1 MAYSYDDRDREFRQ
15 SPPPRPPRKEDNDLG
30 SWILII
36 FLFIVAWPAGLAVL
50 LSKVLGNDSRRK
62 NAARSTRSTVSR
74 SDPAVSRADPNPSQA
89 RPGTA
94 SAAGRKVTKTPQ
106 YSAKAARNMKIVGLV
121 LLFAGLVS
129 LVEGIGAATGGL
141 SWALLASL
149 FPTMGLA
156 AGGLG
161 LLLAGGVMTRRAR
174 RFGKYL
180 ACAHGQE
187 AVSLKKLA
195 EAADVSPR
203 KVEND
208 LEIMIEKGL
217 WGENA
222 YLDLGSDMLFRSP
235 EAAEAFFGKKK
246 QEQEVQEPP
255 QAEQGYSGILRDI
268 RRANDRIADPVLSQ
282 KIDRLEE
289 VAGKIFRI
297 IEKEPAKKAK
307 ASTFL
312 NYYLPTTQK
321 LLDSYLAEQAAA
333 YLGAAEKPD
342 FDPLR
347 RDIVHLRELPFEE
360 RQRLAAE
367 NPAYGNIVCRCEG
380 ISEGEIVDAIR
391 RTPGA
396 RSLDGVK
403 RRVRAGM
410 GWKHLRCHCLCR
422 H

>member
-1 MAYSYDDRDREFRQ
+1 MAYSYDDRDRETRQ
-15 SPPPRPPRKEDNDLG
+15 EPPRRPPKKDDNDFG
-30 SWILII
+30 SWAIIAIL
-36 FLFIVAWPAGLAVL
+36 FAVAWPVGLVVL
-50 LSKVLGNDSRRK
+50 LAKLFGGGMKRK
-62 NAARSTRSTVSR
+62 PVSR
-74 SDPAVSRADPNPSQA
+74 QNPGLSQQNPAPSRP
-89 RPGTA
+89 RTGTA
-94 SAAGRKVTKTPQ
+94 SSTRKKVTKTPQ
-106 YSAKAARNMKIVGLV
+106 YSAKGANTMKIVGLV

-129 LVEGIGAATGGL
+129 MVQGVDAAAGVL
-141 SWALLASL
+141 SWSLLASL

-161 LLLAGGVMTRRAR
+161 LVIGSASMTRRAR

-195 EAADVSPR
+195 VAADVSSR

-235 EAAEAFFGKKK
+235 EAAEAFFSKKQ
-246 QEQEVQEPP
+246 QEQEAQEPP
-255 QAEQGYSGILRDI
+255 QAEQSYSGVLREI

-321 LLDSYLAEQAAA
+321 LLDSYAEFEEAGVSGENLNQAKAKIQSTMDSIVA
-333 YLGAAEKPD
+333 GFERQLDELYRADAMDIDSDIRVMETM
-342 FDPLR
+342 LR
-347 RDIVHLRELPFEE
+347 RDSATVADDFGLGGGTAVQQEE
-360 RQRLAAE
+360 E
-367 NPAYGNIVCRCEG
+367 
-380 ISEGEIVDAIR
+380 
-391 RTPGA
+391 
-396 RSLDGVK
+396 
-403 RRVRAGM
+403 
-410 GWKHLRCHCLCR
+410 
-422 H
+422 

>member
-74 SDPAVSRADPNPSQA
+74 SDPAVSRANPNPSQA

-161 LLLAGGVMTRRAR
+161 LVIGSASMTRRAR

-180 ACAHGQE
+180 ACAHGQD

-195 EAADVSPR
+195 DTAEVPQR
-203 KVEND
+203 KVERD

-217 WGENA
+217 WGKNA
-222 YLDLGSDMLFRSP
+222 YVDLSSDMLFRSP
-235 EAAEAFFGKKK
+235 EAAEAYFAPR
-246 QEQEVQEPP
+246 QTAQEPAP
-255 QAEQGYSGILRDI
+255 AEQGYSGVLRDI

-321 LLDSYLAEQAAA
+321 LLDSYAEFEEAGVSGENLNQAKAKIQSTMDSIVA
-333 YLGAAEKPD
+333 GFERQLDELYRADAMDIDSDIRVMETM
-342 FDPLR
+342 LR
-347 RDIVHLRELPFEE
+347 RDSATVADDFGLGGSTAVQQEE
-360 RQRLAAE
+360 E
-367 NPAYGNIVCRCEG
+367 
-380 ISEGEIVDAIR
+380 
-391 RTPGA
+391 
-396 RSLDGVK
+396 
-403 RRVRAGM
+403 
-410 GWKHLRCHCLCR
+410 
-422 H
+422 

>member
-1 MAYSYDDRDREFRQ
+1 MLHYLQNLFQALDVSSLTDAVLRVAAV
-15 SPPPRPPRKEDNDLG
+15 
-30 SWILII
+30 
-36 FLFIVAWPAGLAVL
+36 FLCLTVHETCHGLAALALGDPTAKSMHRLSLNPLHHIDWLGLAPMFTVGFGWAKPVPVDPRYFRRPKQGMALTALAGPVSNFL
-50 LSKVLGNDSRRK
+50 L
-62 NAARSTRSTVSR
+62 A
-74 SDPAVSRADPNPSQA
+74 
-89 RPGTA
+89 
-94 SAAGRKVTKTPQ
+94 
-106 YSAKAARNMKIVGLV
+106 LV

-141 SWALLASL
+141 SWGLLANR

-195 EAADVSPR
+195 EAADVSSR

-235 EAAEAFFGKKK
+235 AAADAFFGKKK

-255 QAEQGYSGILRDI
+255 QAEQGYSGVLRDI

-321 LLDSYLAEQAAA
+321 LLDSYAEFEEAGVSGENLNQAKAKIQSTMDSIVA
-333 YLGAAEKPD
+333 GFERQLDELYRADAMDIDSDIRVMETM
-342 FDPLR
+342 LR
-347 RDIVHLRELPFEE
+347 RDSATVADDFGLGGSTAVQQEE
-360 RQRLAAE
+360 E
-367 NPAYGNIVCRCEG
+367 
-380 ISEGEIVDAIR
+380 
-391 RTPGA
+391 
-396 RSLDGVK
+396 
-403 RRVRAGM
+403 
-410 GWKHLRCHCLCR
+410 
-422 H
+422 

>member
-15 SPPPRPPRKEDNDLG
+15 TPPPPRPPKKMDNDLG

-36 FLFIVAWPAGLAVL
+36 FLFVVAWPAGLAVL
-50 LSKVLGNDSRRK
+50 LSKVLGNDSRRQ
-62 NAARSTRSTVSR
+62 NAARSTRTTANR
-74 SDPAVSRADPNPSQA
+74 SDPAVSRANPNLSQA

-94 SAAGRKVTKTPQ
+94 PAAGRKVTKTPQ

-129 LVEGIGAATGGL
+129 LVGGIDAAGGL
-141 SWALLASL
+141 SWSLLASL

-195 EAADVSPR
+195 EAADVSSR

-222 YLDLGSDMLFRSP
+222 YLDLSCDMLFRSP
-235 EAAEAFFGKKK
+235 AAADAFFGKKK

-255 QAEQGYSGILRDI
+255 QAEQGYSGVLRDI

-321 LLDSYLAEQAAA
+321 LLDSYAEFEEAGVSGENLNQAKAKIQSTMDSIVA
-333 YLGAAEKPD
+333 GFERQLDELYRADAMDIDSDIRVMETM
-342 FDPLR
+342 LR
-347 RDIVHLRELPFEE
+347 RDSATVADDFGLGGSTAVQQEE
-360 RQRLAAE
+360 E
-367 NPAYGNIVCRCEG
+367 
-380 ISEGEIVDAIR
+380 
-391 RTPGA
+391 
-396 RSLDGVK
+396 
-403 RRVRAGM
+403 
-410 GWKHLRCHCLCR
+410 
-422 H
+422 

>member
-74 SDPAVSRADPNPSQA
+74 SDPAVSRANPNPSQA

-94 SAAGRKVTKTPQ
+94 SAAGREVTKTPH
-106 YSAKAARNMKIVGLV
+106 SPATAARTMKMVGLV

-222 YLDLGSDMLFRSP
+222 
-235 EAAEAFFGKKK
+235 
-246 QEQEVQEPP
+246 
-255 QAEQGYSGILRDI
+255 
-268 RRANDRIADPVLSQ
+268 
-282 KIDRLEE
+282 
-289 VAGKIFRI
+289 
-297 IEKEPAKKAK
+297 
-307 ASTFL
+307 
-312 NYYLPTTQK
+312 
-321 LLDSYLAEQAAA
+321 
-333 YLGAAEKPD
+333 
-342 FDPLR
+342 
-347 RDIVHLRELPFEE
+347 
-360 RQRLAAE
+360 
-367 NPAYGNIVCRCEG
+367 
-380 ISEGEIVDAIR
+380 
-391 RTPGA
+391 
-396 RSLDGVK
+396 
-403 RRVRAGM
+403 
-410 GWKHLRCHCLCR
+410 
-422 H
+422 

>member
-1 MAYSYDDRDREFRQ
+1 MAYSYDDREGETRQ
-15 SPPPRPPRKEDNDLG
+15 EPPRRPPKKDDNDFG
-30 SWILII
+30 SWAIIAIL
-36 FLFIVAWPAGLAVL
+36 FAVAWPVGLVVL
-50 LSKVLGNDSRRK
+50 LAKLFGGDTKRK
-62 NAARSTRSTVSR
+62 PVSR
-74 SDPAVSRADPNPSQA
+74 QNPGLSRP
-89 RPGTA
+89 RTGTA
-94 SAAGRKVTKTPQ
+94 SSTRKKVTKTPQ
-106 YSAKAARNMKIVGLV
+106 YSAKGANTMKIVGLV

-129 LVEGIGAATGGL
+129 MVQGVDAAAGVL
-141 SWALLASL
+141 SWSLLAEL

-161 LLLAGGVMTRRAR
+161 LVIGSASMTRRAR

-195 EAADVSPR
+195 EAADVSSR

-235 EAAEAFFGKKK
+235 AADAFFGKKK

-255 QAEQGYSGILRDI
+255 QAEQGYSGVLRDI

-321 LLDSYLAEQAAA
+321 LLDSYAEFEEAGVSGENLNQAKAKIQSTMDSIVA
-333 YLGAAEKPD
+333 GFERQLDELYRADAMDIDSDIRVMETM
-342 FDPLR
+342 LR
-347 RDIVHLRELPFEE
+347 RDSATVADDFGLGGSTAVQQEE
-360 RQRLAAE
+360 E
-367 NPAYGNIVCRCEG
+367 
-380 ISEGEIVDAIR
+380 
-391 RTPGA
+391 
-396 RSLDGVK
+396 
-403 RRVRAGM
+403 
-410 GWKHLRCHCLCR
+410 
-422 H
+422 

>member
-1 MAYSYDDRDREFRQ
+1 MSNTTLTAIDGLLAGHATDDRNHTGCTAILCPQGFTPGIAVPGFAPGCRETELM
-15 SPPPRPPRKEDNDLG
+15 RPESQVD
-30 SWILII
+30 
-36 FLFIVAWPAGLAVL
+36 
-50 LSKVLGNDSRRK
+50 
-62 NAARSTRSTVSR
+62 TVH
-74 SDPAVSRADPNPSQA
+74 
-89 RPGTA
+89 
-94 SAAGRKVTKTPQ
+94 
-106 YSAKAARNMKIVGLV
+106 
-121 LLFAGLVS
+121 
-129 LVEGIGAATGGL
+129 
-141 SWALLASL
+141 
-149 FPTMGLA
+149 
-156 AGGLG
+156 G

-195 EAADVSPR
+195 EAADVSSR

-235 EAAEAFFGKKK
+235 AAADAFFGKKK

-255 QAEQGYSGILRDI
+255 QAEQGYSGVLRDI

-321 LLDSYLAEQAAA
+321 LLDSYAEFEEAGVSGENLNQAKAKIQSTMDSIVA
-333 YLGAAEKPD
+333 GFERQLDELYRADAMDIDSDIRVMETM
-342 FDPLR
+342 LR
-347 RDIVHLRELPFEE
+347 RDSATVADDFGLGGSTAVQQEE
-360 RQRLAAE
+360 E
-367 NPAYGNIVCRCEG
+367 
-380 ISEGEIVDAIR
+380 
-391 RTPGA
+391 
-396 RSLDGVK
+396 
-403 RRVRAGM
+403 
-410 GWKHLRCHCLCR
+410 
-422 H
+422 